1 MVLTAAP
8 HGRCVSLVASRPCQ
22 RLRDAAWQ
30 LAIARKNTL
39 LSATNPMTY
48 PRLNKQKLRGLHLA
62 PEGNATLRPRKSSS
76 NPERDGKLFLQA
88 IGSPRMI
95 QQSYSLGLV
104 LFSIVVATLGAYVAV
119 EVAQRVRATHGRR
132 RIVWTCGG
140 ALALGLGVWSMHF
153 VGMLALQL
161 PVLIWYDALFI
172 FLSAV
177 AAVVGCTIAFIV
189 FNRAAVSS
197 WLLALASVFMGLAIA
212 GVHYIGMAGMRTSA
226 FVSYDPLI
234 VAASL
239 AVAIVFSFAALAL
252 TRNLIDTPLMPRPWL
267 KKAGASLLLGFAVT
281 GMHYTGMAAAQ
292 FTEGPIDWSPPD
304 NLVLG
309 TYQLGLVVAVTSVA
323 LLAIALVATQ
333 FERST
338 TTTRSR
344 FENLLEL
351 SPQVV
356 WFGRSDGRIT
366 YCNPYW
372 YEYTGLSER
381 ETLGYGW
388 TEAINLE
395 DRDRV
400 TGALQGAVQEGQDFE
415 AELRLRGRDG
425 KYCWF
430 LMKGRP
436 GRDALGNVD
445 AWLGIAVDIEE
456 RKRAEQQAWAASQ
469 AKSEFLAS
477 MSHELRTPLN
487 AIGGYAELLA
497 MGVRGPLN
505 AEQAQD
511 IARIRR
517 SQQHL
522 LTLINDV
529 LNFAKVDAGQTEYR
543 MTAVPVDEALRDTE
557 SMIAPQVLA
566 KGLHYSYK
574 GAGKSASV
582 LADPEKLQQIVLNLL
597 GNAVKFTEAGGSI
610 TLSSGFAGNCIEIKV
625 ADTGPGIPPEKL
637 DRIFDPFVQAE
648 RRLNQPVQGVGLGLA
663 ISQDLAQAMD
673 GKITVESEVGEGS
686 TFTLSL
692 PRAPRMDPA
701 DRPPVIELPGRDAQE
716 ETHTERP
723 SEPGREVDREY
734 HDA

>member
-1 MVLTAAP
+1 
-8 HGRCVSLVASRPCQ
+8 
-22 RLRDAAWQ
+22 
-30 LAIARKNTL
+30 
-39 LSATNPMTY
+39 
-48 PRLNKQKLRGLHLA
+48 
-62 PEGNATLRPRKSSS
+62 
-76 NPERDGKLFLQA
+76 
-88 IGSPRMI
+88 MI

-119 EVAQRVRATHGRR
+119 EVAQRVRAAHGRR
-132 RIVWTCGG
+132 RMLWTGGG
-140 ALALGLGVWSMHF
+140 ALAMGLGIWSMHF

-177 AAVVGCTIAFIV
+177 AAVVGCAIAFSI
-189 FNRAAVSS
+189 FNRATVSS
-197 WLLALASVFMGLAIA
+197 WLLALASVLMGLAIA
-212 GVHYIGMAGMRTSA
+212 GMHYIGMAGMRMSA
-226 FVSYDPLI
+226 DVSYDPVI
-234 VAASL
+234 VSASV

-252 TRNLIDTPLMPRPWL
+252 TRNLIATPTVPRAWL

-281 GMHYTGMAAAQ
+281 GMHYTGMAAAR
-292 FTEGPIDWSPPD
+292 FTKGPIDWSPPA

-309 TYQLGLVVAVTSVA
+309 TYQLGLVVGLTSVA
-323 LLAIALVATQ
+323 LLAIALAATQ
-333 FERST
+333 FERWT

-356 WFGRSDGRIT
+356 WFGRPDGRIT

-388 TEAINLE
+388 TGAINLE

-400 TGALQGAVQEGQDFE
+400 TGALQAAVREGQDFE
-415 AELRLRGRDG
+415 VELRLRGRDG
-425 KYCWF
+425 EYCWF

-456 RKRAEQQAWAASQ
+456 RKRAEQEAWAASQ

-543 MTAVPVDEALRDTE
+543 LTAVPVDEALRDTE

-597 GNAVKFTEAGGSI
+597 GNAVKFTEPGGSI
-610 TLSSGFAGNCIEIKV
+610 TLSSEFAGQCIEIKV
-625 ADTGPGIPPEKL
+625 ADTGPGIPSEKL

-663 ISQDLAQAMD
+663 ISQDLAEAMG

-716 ETHTERP
+716 DAHTEHP
-723 SEPGREVDREY
+723 SEPSRDVEREY

>member
-1 MVLTAAP
+1 
-8 HGRCVSLVASRPCQ
+8 
-22 RLRDAAWQ
+22 
-30 LAIARKNTL
+30 
-39 LSATNPMTY
+39 
-48 PRLNKQKLRGLHLA
+48 
-62 PEGNATLRPRKSSS
+62 
-76 NPERDGKLFLQA
+76 
-88 IGSPRMI
+88 MI

-119 EVAQRVRATHGRR
+119 EVAQRVRAAHGRR
-132 RIVWTCGG
+132 RVLWTCGG
-140 ALALGLGVWSMHF
+140 ALALGLGIWSMHF

-172 FLSAV
+172 ALSAV
-177 AAVVGCTIAFIV
+177 AAVVGCAIAFSI
-189 FNRAAVSS
+189 FNRAAVSW
-197 WLLALASVFMGLAIA
+197 WLLAVASIFMGLAIA
-212 GVHYIGMAGMRTSA
+212 GMHYIGMTGMRMSA
-226 FVSYDPLI
+226 VVSYDPLI

-252 TRNLIDTPLMPRPWL
+252 TRHLIDAPLMRRAWL

-292 FTEGPIDWSPPD
+292 FTKGPIDWSPPD

-309 TYQLGLVVAVTSVA
+309 TYQLGLVVGVTSVA

-333 FERST
+333 FERWT

-356 WFGRSDGRIT
+356 WFGRPDGRIT

-388 TEAINLE
+388 TGAINLE

-400 TGALQGAVQEGQDFE
+400 TGALQAAVREGQDFE
-415 AELRLRGRDG
+415 VELRLRGRDG

-456 RKRAEQQAWAASQ
+456 RKRAEQEAWAASQ

-543 MTAVPVDEALRDTE
+543 LTAVPVDEALRDTE

-610 TLSSGFAGNCIEIKV
+610 TLSSEFAGQCIEIKV
-625 ADTGPGIPPEKL
+625 ADTGPGIPSEKL

-663 ISQDLAQAMD
+663 ISQDLAEAMG

-701 DRPPVIELPGRDAQE
+701 DRPPLVELPEPVAHE
-716 ETHTERP
+716 ETHTGRP
-723 SEPGREVDREY
+723 EEPSHEIEREY
-734 HDA
+734 HDV

>member
-1 MVLTAAP
+1 
-8 HGRCVSLVASRPCQ
+8 
-22 RLRDAAWQ
+22 
-30 LAIARKNTL
+30 
-39 LSATNPMTY
+39 
-48 PRLNKQKLRGLHLA
+48 
-62 PEGNATLRPRKSSS
+62 
-76 NPERDGKLFLQA
+76 
-88 IGSPRMI
+88 MI
-95 QQSYSLGLV
+95 QQSYSVGLV

-119 EVAQRVRATHGRR
+119 EIAQRVRADHGRR
-132 RIVWTCGG
+132 RILWTCGG
-140 ALALGLGVWSMHF
+140 ALSLGLGIWSMHF

-177 AAVVGCTIAFIV
+177 AAVVGCAIAFII
-189 FNRAAVSS
+189 FNRATVSR
-197 WLLALASVFMGLAIA
+197 WLLVLASIFMGLAIA
-212 GVHYIGMAGMRTSA
+212 GMHYIGMAGMRMNA
-226 FVSYDPLI
+226 YVSYDPLI

-239 AVAIVFSFAALAL
+239 GVAILFSFAALAL
-252 TRNLIDTPLMPRPWL
+252 TRNLIDTPVMPRAWL
-267 KKAGASLLLGFAVT
+267 KKAGASLLLGFAVA

-292 FTEGPIDWSPPD
+292 FTKGPIEWSPPD

-309 TYQLGLVVAVTSVA
+309 TYQLGLVVGVTSVA

-333 FERST
+333 FERWT

-356 WFGRSDGRIT
+356 WFGRPDGRIT

-388 TEAINLE
+388 TGAIHPE

-400 TGALQGAVQEGQDFE
+400 AGALQAAMEEGKDFE
-415 AELRLRGRDG
+415 VELRLRGKDG

-430 LMKGRP
+430 LKKGRP

-456 RKRAEQQAWAASQ
+456 RKRAEQEAWAASQ

-543 MTAVPVDEALRDTE
+543 LTAVPVDEALRDTE

-566 KGLHYSYK
+566 RGLHYSYK
-574 GAGKSASV
+574 GAGKFASV

-597 GNAVKFTEAGGSI
+597 GNAVKFTEPGGSI
-610 TLSSGFAGNCIEIKV
+610 TLSSEFAGQCIEIKV

-663 ISQDLAQAMD
+663 ISQDLAEAMA
-673 GKITVESEVGEGS
+673 GKITVESEVGQGS

-701 DRPPVIELPGRDAQE
+701 DRPLLVELPEGVSQE
-716 ETHTERP
+716 KTRPERP
-723 SEPGREVDREY
+723 EEQSHQSEREY

>member
-1 MVLTAAP
+1 
-8 HGRCVSLVASRPCQ
+8 
-22 RLRDAAWQ
+22 
-30 LAIARKNTL
+30 
-39 LSATNPMTY
+39 
-48 PRLNKQKLRGLHLA
+48 
-62 PEGNATLRPRKSSS
+62 
-76 NPERDGKLFLQA
+76 
-88 IGSPRMI
+88 
-95 QQSYSLGLV
+95 
-104 LFSIVVATLGAYVAV
+104 
-119 EVAQRVRATHGRR
+119 
-132 RIVWTCGG
+132 
-140 ALALGLGVWSMHF
+140 
-153 VGMLALQL
+153 
-161 PVLIWYDALFI
+161 
-172 FLSAV
+172 
-177 AAVVGCTIAFIV
+177 
-189 FNRAAVSS
+189 
-197 WLLALASVFMGLAIA
+197 
-212 GVHYIGMAGMRTSA
+212 
-226 FVSYDPLI
+226 LI
-234 VAASL
+234 VAIA
-239 AVAIVFSFAALAL
+239 
-252 TRNLIDTPLMPRPWL
+252 
-267 KKAGASLLLGFAVT
+267 
-281 GMHYTGMAAAQ
+281 
-292 FTEGPIDWSPPD
+292 
-304 NLVLG
+304 
-309 TYQLGLVVAVTSVA
+309 SVA
-323 LLAIALVATQ
+323 LLAIGLVVTRFARWTIATK
-333 FERST
+333 
-338 TTTRSR
+338 SR

-351 SPQVV
+351 SPQVIS
-356 WFGRSDGRIT
+356 FARSDGYLT

-381 ETLGYGW
+381 ETLGNAW
-388 TEAINLE
+388 TGAIHPE
-395 DRDRV
+395 DRDLV
-400 TGALQGAVQEGQDFE
+400 VDSWQAAVQEGKDYE
-415 AELRLRGRDG
+415 VELRFRGKNG

-430 LMKGRP
+430 LARSRP
-436 GRDALGNVD
+436 ARDESGKVD

-456 RKRAEQQAWAASQ
+456 RKKAEQGALAASQ

-543 MTAVPVDEALRDTE
+543 LTAVPVDEALRDTE

-597 GNAVKFTEAGGSI
+597 GNAVKFTESGGSI
-610 TLSSGFAGNCIEIKV
+610 TLSSELAGNCIEIKV
-625 ADTGPGIPPEKL
+625 ADTGPGISPDKL

-663 ISQDLAQAMD
+663 ISQDLAQAMN

-701 DRPPVIELPGRDAQE
+701 DRPPLIELSERLPHE
-716 ETHTERP
+716 EAHPDHPEEP
-723 SEPGREVDREY
+723 SHDNEREY